1 MTSDLNAYLVL
12 SAVLFSIGLYG
23 ALSRKNAVVVLMC
36 IEIMLNAANLSLVAF
51 SRFVTPVTLDGQAVA
66 IFSIVVAA
74 AEVAVGLAI
83 IIAFYRQRNS
93 VDVNDIN
100 LLKW

>member
-1 MTSDLNAYLVL
+1 MTIGLNSYLVL
-12 SAVLFSIGLYG
+12 AAVLFSIGMYG
-23 ALSRKNAVVVLMC
+23 ALSRKNAVVILMC
-36 IEIMLNAANLSLVAF
+36 VEIMLNAANLSLVAF
-51 SRFVTPVTLDGQAVA
+51 SRFVTPVTLNGQTVV

-74 AEVAVGLAI
+74 AEVAVGLAVI
-83 IIAFYRQRNS
+83 VALYRQRNS

>member
-1 MTSDLNAYLVL
+1 MNSYVVL

-23 ALSRKNAVVVLMC
+23 ALSRKNAVVILMC
-36 IEIMLNAANLSLVAF
+36 VEIMLNAANLSLVAF
-51 SRFVTPVTLDGQAVA
+51 SRFITPVTLDGQALV
-66 IFSIVVAA
+66 IFNIVVAA
-74 AEVAVGLAI
+74 AEVAIGLAV

>member
-1 MTSDLNAYLVL
+1 MSIGLTHYLIV

-23 ALSRKNAVVVLMC
+23 ALSRKNAIVILMC
-36 IEIMLNAANLSLVAF
+36 VEIMLNAANLSLVAF
-51 SRFVTPVTLDGQAVA
+51 SRFITPDQLSGQTLA

-74 AEVAVGLAI
+74 AEVSVGLAI
-83 IIAFYRQRNS
+83 IIALYRQRKNI
-93 VDVNDIN
+93 DVSNIN